1 VKKRYPYIVALSF
14 LVALGLFI
22 WGFNFLKGKDVFSK
36 ERIFYAEYKE
46 VNGLVKANP
55 VMISGLRVGQVTN
68 LEFHPNMQGNILVT
82 ISLGTNFPIPSNS
95 VARIFSSDLMGSKAI
110 EIVLGNSPNPAQ
122 SGDTLFTSIEASLM
136 DEVNAQVAPLKLRAE
151 SLLSS
156 LDSLVVVVQAIFND
170 AARDNINSSLASIS
184 GTFRNIE
191 RTTSSI
197 DSAIIE
203 ERVRIAN
210 ILYHI
215 EKVTASL
222 ENNTDDFTRIMGN
235 LATISDSLAVADFP
249 GTLRKA
255 DASLVQLNHLLEKVN
270 SGEGSIGMLLHND
283 TLYFELERTAEQMNL
298 LLEDIRQNPK
308 RYVRFSLF

>member
-1 VKKRYPYIVALSF
+1 
-14 LVALGLFI
+14 VALGLFI

-36 ERIFYAEYKE
+36 ERIFYAEYRE

-55 VMISGLRVGQVTN
+55 VLISGLRVGQVSD
-68 LEFHPNMQGNILVT
+68 LYFHPNMKGNILVT
-82 ISLGTNFPIPSNS
+82 ISLNTDFPIPANS

-110 EIVLGNSPNPAQ
+110 EIVLGNSQLTAH
-122 SGDTLFTSIEASLM
+122 SRDTLRTSIEASLM

-156 LDSLVVVVQAIFND
+156 LDSLVFVVQAIFND

-184 GTFRNIE
+184 STFRNIE

-222 ENNTDDFTRIMGN
+222 NENSGDFTRIIQN
-235 LATISDSLAVADFP
+235 LATVSDSLVVVDFP

-255 DASLVQLNHLLEKVN
+255 DASLAQLNQLLEKVN

-298 LLEDIRQNPK
+298 LLEDIRVNPK